1 MVDYWR
7 KSLDIGE
14 SVIAVF
20 IDLFKAFDTVN
31 HELLLF
37 KLRLYNFSDSST
49 NLIDNYLT
57 NRSVFTKFGSFLSK
71 KLVLTNSGP
80 QIGSKSH
87 RFKILFP
94 KVLF

>member
-49 NLIDNYLT
+49 NYLT

-71 KLVLTNSGP
+71 KLMLTNSGP